1 MKTDG
6 PGLCYYP
13 CSSCIG
19 RCTLDNYIVPALFFK
34 VAKRGCLLRLFF
46 YWGKLALA
54 SLLDL

>member
-1 MKTDG
+1 M
-6 PGLCYYP
+6 LLSVFIVY
-13 CSSCIG
+13 
-19 RCTLDNYIVPALFFK
+19 RTLDNYIVPALFFK